1 MMNIKFLSFAGLSV
15 LLTNIAM
22 AGETVPPTVPV
33 PLDDAGMLALA
44 GACLVFAVRIAQR
57 KRSR

>member
-1 MMNIKFLSFAGLSV
+1 MNIKFLSFAGLSV

-22 AGETVPPTVPV
+22 AGDTQPPIPV
-33 PLDDAGMLALA
+33 PLDDAGMLAVA
-44 GACLVFAVRIAQR
+44 GACLVIAVRIAQR